1 MIAICMA
8 VHNQLHYTEQ
18 CFRSIGRNSYPYPLG
33 FFVVDNGSS
42 DGTWEWMNAELHGNP
57 QMLYRNPGNDSL
69 SASWNKALRAGLD
82 HGADL
87 LVLTN
92 NDVIVGPGWLDAV
105 VREYLKGEKT
115 YWLPNG
121 GLSPDNYDAQVRA
134 QPKEGRTIPGRA
146 GWCLFFTREAV
157 QEFYPIP
164 EQLRLWYGDDWIHW
178 KLAKAGYTCR
188 VAMDSYV
195 YHFGSKTVQTRKDLQ
210 AIIDADKETYFR
222 ITGERL

>member
-121 GLSPDNYDAQVRA
+121 GLSPDNY
-134 QPKEGRTIPGRA
+134 
-146 GWCLFFTREAV
+146 V